1 MDLTKFMAA
10 NFAQREAII
19 DVPELKDFFDK
30 DEKPTWT
37 VRAMTAAELGRAK
50 ETASEGMSSLRSLIS
65 ALSGSD
71 ADKASAIREAAGLSD
86 EAVPQDVAQRIE
98 FLVSASVSPQIKGEQ
113 RDIAVRL
120 AEHFPT
126 TFYQLTNKILELTGK
141 GSELGKRRPSGKTKE
156 SAPS

>member
-19 DVPELKDFFDK
+19 DVPELKEFFGK
-30 DEKPTWT
+30 DEKPQWT
-37 VRAMTAAELGRAK
+37 VRGMTAAELGRAK
-50 ETASEGMSSLRSLIS
+50 ETASEGMSTLRSLIS

-71 ADKASAIREAAGLSD
+71 AEKASAIREAAGLSD

-98 FLVSASVSPQIKGEQ
+98 FLMAASVSPKLEAEQ
-113 RDIAVRL
+113 RDIAVKL

-126 TFYQLTNKILELTGK
+126 TFYSLTNKILELTGQ
-141 GSELGKRRPSGKTKE
+141 GSEVGKRRVSGKAKE
-156 SAPS
+156 SAQS